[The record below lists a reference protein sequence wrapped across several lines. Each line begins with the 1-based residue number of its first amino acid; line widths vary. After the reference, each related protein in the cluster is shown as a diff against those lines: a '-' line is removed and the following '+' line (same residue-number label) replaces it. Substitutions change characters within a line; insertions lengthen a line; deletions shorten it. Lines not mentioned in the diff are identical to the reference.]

1 MGRKEG
7 GTRGTGWEK
16 RRNMAWWVRGG
27 GRIISDRARLAEFSS
42 MFHPPSAHTLRSLT
56 LSRPQFV
63 CINAQ
68 PRDTVRRRNESGRS
82 GKSRGNSTRRCVPS
96 SKGWW
101 EFSRQRYLAPF
112 SPSTR
117 LFSFSSSAF
126 YGGETTTNSE
136 DIVSNRAVNFFTRSL
151 LVSGPRREALKRAS

>member
-82 GKSRGNSTRRCVPS
+82 GKSRGNSTLRSIVERVVGIFATTLSRPLFPLDALIFFFLPRFLWGRDDDQQRGYRIEPRC
-96 SKGWW
+96 
-101 EFSRQRYLAPF
+101 
-112 SPSTR
+112 
-117 LFSFSSSAF
+117 
-126 YGGETTTNSE
+126 
-136 DIVSNRAVNFFTRSL
+136 
-151 LVSGPRREALKRAS
+151 